1 MRMCRRILATGTAG
15 KPPSTPAHHLSE
27 MQSTLAALADV
38 AVQREMDSDG
48 IEAESQTA
56 AE

>member
-1 MRMCRRILATGTAG
+1 
-15 KPPSTPAHHLSE
+15 
-27 MQSTLAALADV
+27 MQSTFAALADV